1 MSREKKKQIKTVLTL
16 NLIIGIY
23 NIYNYT
29 VHGYLSALVIG
40 VINIGVWALL
50 RDMKL
55 IPVVIPIARKILNKR

>member
-1 MSREKKKQIKTVLTL
+1 MSKEKKKQIRSVLLL

-29 VHGYLSALVIG
+29 VHGYLSALLIG

-50 RDMKL
+50 RDMRL
-55 IPVVIPIARKILNKR
+55 VPIIIPIARKIIKKL